1 MEEYQVATEVP
12 DISIIQQRY
21 CKGKT
26 TTTTATYPLMHIG
39 ANKYYKNLALLLAN
53 LATEVKK
60 YSFAE
65 VKLDIQHRALGRS
78 WLSE

>member
-1 MEEYQVATEVP
+1 
-12 DISIIQQRY
+12 
-21 CKGKT
+21 
-26 TTTTATYPLMHIG
+26 MHIG
-39 ANKYYKNLALLLAN
+39 ANKYYKTLALLLAN
-53 LATEVKK
+53 LATEAKK